1 MPTIVVLGTLWKII
15 PVAKHDGLLL
25 GLLCYKV
32 ISAVEDKKEGGVPI
46 LVQWKQIQLE
56 SMRTQV

>member
-1 MPTIVVLGTLWKII
+1 MGRRYAREIAVMSKENE
-15 PVAKHDGLLL
+15 GLIC
-25 GLLCYKV
+25 LLCYKV
-32 ISAVEDKKEGGVPI
+32 ISAVEEKKERGVPI

>member
-1 MPTIVVLGTLWKII
+1 MGRRYAREIAVMSKENE
-15 PVAKHDGLLL
+15 GLIC
-25 GLLCYKV
+25 LLCYKV